1 MKIIRG
7 IKNMQRIA
15 RDLKRNDKSV
25 GFVPTMGA
33 LHNGHLSLI
42 KQAAKEND
50 FLIVSIFVNPT
61 QFGPGE
67 DFRRYPRSLKTDA
80 LLCKSQGVDIIFYPD
95 AGQIYPKGY
104 KTYILVEELSNILC
118 GKFRPG
124 HFKGVAT
131 IVVKLFNIVQPDIAY
146 FGQKDAQQAV
156 IIQQMVRDFNLPIK
170 IKVLPIIREPD
181 GLAMSSRNSYL
192 SFNER
197 TDAAVLY
204 KALGKAKAM
213 IKQGIINPS
222 RIILVLRKMILK
234 KKTARIQYIKIVD
247 LDELKPVKRIQGK
260 VLIALA
266 VWIGRTRLI
275 DNIIITPYS

>member
-1 MKIIRG
+1 MKIIRS

-15 RDLKRNDKSV
+15 RDLKRDGKSV

-42 KQAAKEND
+42 KQATKEND

-192 SFNER
+192 SFKER
-197 TDAAVLY
+197 ADATVLY
-204 KALGKAKAM
+204 KSLGKAKAM

-247 LDELKPVKRIQGK
+247 LNELKPVKRIQGK
-260 VLIALA
+260 VLVALA

>member
-1 MKIIRG
+1 MKIIRS
-7 IKNMQRIA
+7 IKNMQRIV
-15 RDLKRNDKSV
+15 RDLKRDGKLV

-42 KQAAKEND
+42 KQAAEEND

-67 DFRRYPRSLKTDA
+67 DFRRYPRTIKTDA
-80 LLCKSQGVDIIFYPD
+80 LLCKEEGVDIIFYPD
-95 AGQIYPKGY
+95 ANQIYPKGY
-104 KTYILVEELSNILC
+104 KTYVALEGLSNILC

-131 IVVKLFNIVQPDIAY
+131 IVIKLFNIIQPDIAY

-170 IKVLPIIREPD
+170 IKVMPIVREPD

-192 SFNER
+192 SFKER
-197 TDAAVLY
+197 ADAAVLY

-213 IKQGIINPS
+213 IRQGIINPS
-222 RIILVLRKMILK
+222 RIILAMRKIILK
-234 KKTARIQYIKIVD
+234 KKTTRIQYIKIVD
-247 LDELKPVKRIQGK
+247 LNELKPVKRIQGK

-275 DNIIITPYS
+275 DNIII